1 MRAPLPA
8 AMLLIACLALPAAR
22 LRAAT
27 THTSRVAA
35 PLPEAPTCPL
45 FPANNVWNRDVS
57 ALPTATGSA
66 ASIQAIDPQNTSHL
80 HPDFGSDPSYG
91 IPYNVVGS
99 GQPLLHVGFDYA
111 GESDLGPY
119 PIPPNPHIEAG
130 SDRHILIVDKDA
142 CTLYELWNTSGSG
155 QSWHAGSGAIW
166 NLRSNALRPDGWTS
180 ADAAGLPIL
189 PGLARYDEV
198 AAGVIDHALRFTL
211 ATTRKAHIYP
221 ARHDASNNTSLNL
234 PPMGLRVRLKA
245 SVDISGFGPQ
255 ARVVLTALKR
265 YGMILADNGSNWY
278 ISGASNPAWQDNDLH
293 GLGQIHSA
301 DLEVVDT
308 SGLRNGPDPSGPTVT
323 ATSTATAIPTATG
336 KSTVTATPS
345 PTQTPTAAATS
356 TWTATPTPTLASTST
371 ATATAI
377 ATPIST
383 ATPTSSP
390 SRTATATAT
399 STSTASRTSTPLPTA
414 TLTPS
419 ATATPWQPGIVSLT
433 PVADSYVRDGQYSA
447 TNSWIRCQPVREEFL
462 RRIQPDRLCALRP
475 LGRSW
480 HDRRRHLAALRA
492 QHRGQ
497 QLQRQSLRLP
507 GVEHDLGRGGQHRDH
522 LEHAARPRRDRDR
535 QLHDHQQCCPLL
547 HVGCD
552 GRSRPEGPADL
563 RGCDAQRRRVARR
576 VQHPRGDLEPAA
588 ASAHHP
594 VGPRSG
600 APAPLHRQLPGESNA
615 ATHPQAGGG
624 APQCASVAAVA
635 SGDDGFRYVRR
646 RPVPLHPMQP
656 SIGPHAVPGG
666 QPHQGPHANQHR
678 LDPYRVHQRPHH
690 QQRQ

>member
-8 AMLLIACLALPAAR
+8 ALLLLTCLALPAAR
-22 LRAAT
+22 IRAAT

-111 GESDLGPY
+111 GESDPGPY
-119 PIPPNPHIEAG
+119 PIPPNPRIEAG

-142 CTLYELWNTSGSG
+142 CVLYELWNTSGGG
-155 QSWHAGSGAIW
+155 QAWHAGSGAIW

-211 ATTRKAHIYP
+211 AATRKAHIYP
-221 ARHDASNNTSLNL
+221 ARHDASGNTSPNL

-308 SGLRNGPDPSGPTVT
+308 SGLLNGPDPGGPTVT

-345 PTQTPTAAATS
+345 PTQTPTAVATS
-356 TWTATPTPTLASTST
+356 TWTATPTLTPASTST

-377 ATPIST
+377 STPTGT
-383 ATPTSSP
+383 ATSTSSP
-390 SRTATATAT
+390 SRTAS
-399 STSTASRTSTPLPTA
+399 STSTPTTSRTPTPLPTA

-447 TNSWIRCQPVREEFL
+447 TNYGPAASLYVKSSSVGYNRIAYLRFDLSGVRGTIVGATLQLYGRNTGGSNYTGTLSLYPVSSTTWAETGSTGVTWNTR
-462 RRIQPDRLCALRP
+462 PAL
-475 LGRSW
+475 GGTA
-480 HDRRRHLAALRA
+480 LASSTIT
-492 QHRGQ
+492 G
-497 QLQRQSLRLP
+497 S
-507 GVEHDLGRGGQHRDH
+507 
-522 LEHAARPRRDRDR
+522 AARYYTWG
-535 QLHDHQQCCPLL
+535 
-547 HVGCD
+547 V
-552 GRSRPEGPADL
+552 
-563 RGCDAQRRRVARR
+563 
-576 VQHPRGDLEPAA
+576 
-588 ASAHHP
+588 
-594 VGPRSG
+594 
-600 APAPLHRQLPGESNA
+600 
-615 ATHPQAGGG
+615 T
-624 APQCASVAAVA
+624 AAVA
-635 SGDDGFRYVRR
+635 QKGLLSFAVA
-646 RPVPLHPMQP
+646 MP
-656 SIGPHAVPGG
+656 SVAGSPDEFNTREATSNP
-666 QPHQGPHANQHR
+666 PR
-678 LDPYRVHQRPHH
+678 LVLTTQ
-690 QQRQ
+690 